1 MIHSLA
7 PQAETDLDDIWLYVA
22 KESGNI
28 ETANRLVDSITSRF
42 VLLARNP
49 YMGRDRS
56 DDFGSGVRSH
66 AVGVYV
72 IIYCLENDEEVLIL
86 RVVDGRRDLEP
97 LFGP

>member
-1 MIHSLA
+1 M
-7 PQAETDLDDIWLYVA
+7 
-22 KESGNI
+22 
-28 ETANRLVDSITSRF
+28 DSITSRF

-56 DDFGSGVRSH
+56 DDFGLGMRGH
-66 AVGVYV
+66 AVGAYV
-72 IIYCLENDEEVLIL
+72 IVYCIANDEDVLIL